1 MLQKQIE
8 KKHVAKNH
16 QCYTVVMILVPES
29 SPLHLREPATVSG
42 HRYIPTPYETF
53 VARNPNAMF
62 LHVLCFFS
70 KLHYDGIIKEGKCLK
85 RQYSGTIMTMKHSGE
100 QVAKGNRREGQIFEK
115 QVVVQ
120 AWPSK
125 VLEGYGS
132 REEIWRKKVVRRLFY
147 LKYCMI
153 MTINFYWLRATEG
166 NCWKMT
172 SCGTIIAQYHIA
184 EARPAQSVC
193 ASSALGQF

>member
-62 LHVLCFFS
+62 LHVLCFFQNCTTMEY
-70 KLHYDGIIKEGKCLK
+70 KGGK
-85 RQYSGTIMTMKHSGE
+85 M
-100 QVAKGNRREGQIFEK
+100 FEK
-115 QVVVQ
+115 DNIVEQSWPWNIVVNRWRKATEERGKFLKNKSWYKRDHQ
-120 AWPSK
+120 KYWKAM
-125 VLEGYGS
+125 EAG
-132 REEIWRKKVVRRLFY
+132 EEIWRKKVVRRLFY